1 MKSSVLVTA
10 AGSIVAQGIMKS
22 LKLANRTGKISYT
35 IVSADMN
42 SMAAGLY
49 RSDSGIIIPES
60 TSPDYVDA
68 IIEACQRFGIEA
80 IFCGSDDE
88 LFVLSGARERIHKG
102 SGAKVIVGDVHAL
115 TIARDK
121 WKTVEFCKNNK
132 LPYAPSS
139 VPERSEEF
147 VSEYGYPVVVKPR
160 EGYGSLH
167 MYVAR
172 NGSELEHA
180 VSAIRK
186 TKWNPMLQ
194 KYIAG
199 DQEFTTGVTV
209 DRDAKYVM
217 SSISI
222 RKIIKNGQTHKAFID
237 YFQHIRKSA
246 EEAAL
251 KLGTHGAINVQ
262 TKIEQGGNEPLII
275 EINPRFSASC
285 PMRAVA
291 GINEPDIVF
300 RNAVL
305 GEEIKISS
313 HSRLFCA
320 RYSNEIYV
328 PLEEYEGISANPHA
342 TIKDTKSFV
351 ADCF

>member
-1 MKSSVLVTA
+1 MTSRVLVTA

-22 LKLANRTGKISYT
+22 LKLANRSGVRYG

-60 TSPDYVDA
+60 TSPNYVDA
-68 IIEACQRFGIEA
+68 VVGACRKFEIEA

-88 LFVLSGARERIHKG
+88 LLVLSGARKRIHEE
-102 SGAKVIVGDVHAL
+102 SGAKVMVGDIDAL
-115 TIARDK
+115 SIARDK
-121 WKTVEFCKNNK
+121 WKTVEFCKNNR
-132 LPYAPSS
+132 LPFAPSS
-139 VPERSEEF
+139 IPERSEEF
-147 VSEYGYPVVVKPR
+147 VMEHGYPVVVKPR

-167 MYVAR
+167 MYVTQ
-172 NGSELEHA
+172 NMSELEHA
-180 VSAIRK
+180 VSAISK
-186 TKWNPMLQ
+186 AGWHPMLQ
-194 KYIAG
+194 KYISG

-209 DRDAKYVM
+209 DRNSKYVM
-217 SSISI
+217 SSISM

-237 YFQHIRKSA
+237 FFQQVRKSA

-251 KLGTHGAINVQ
+251 KLGTHGAINIQ
-262 TKIEQGGNEPLII
+262 TMIERGDTEPQII

-320 RYSNEIYV
+320 RYSNEIFV
-328 PLEEYEGISANPHA
+328 PLDTYEAISANPRA

-351 ADCF
+351 ADYF

>member
-10 AGSIVAQGIMKS
+10 AGSIVAQGIIKS
-22 LKLANRTGKISYT
+22 LKLANRSGASYR

-49 RSDSGIIIPES
+49 RSDSGIIIPAS
-60 TSPDYVDA
+60 TSPDYVDSV
-68 IIEACQRFGIEA
+68 IEACQKFEIEA

-88 LFVLSGARERIHKG
+88 LLILSGARKRIKEE
-102 SGAKVIVGDVHAL
+102 SGAEVIVGDINAL

-121 WKTVEFCKNNK
+121 WKTVEFCKNNR
-132 LPYAPSS
+132 LPFAPSS
-139 VPERSEEF
+139 VPEGSEEF
-147 VSEYGYPVVVKPR
+147 VREHGYPVVVKPR

-167 MYVAR
+167 IYVAR

-180 VSAIRK
+180 VSAIAKAGWR
-186 TKWNPMLQ
+186 PMLQ
-194 KYIAG
+194 KYISG

-209 DRDAKYVM
+209 DRNSKYVM
-217 SSISI
+217 SSISM

-237 YFQHIRKSA
+237 YFQHVRKSA

-262 TKIEQGGNEPLII
+262 TKVEQGGTEPQII

-328 PLEEYEGISANPHA
+328 PLDTYEAISANPSA
-342 TIKDTKSFV
+342 TIRDTKSFV
-351 ADCF
+351 AEYF